1 MNSGKLWLVDLLW
14 DLGAIELG
22 SYNLGHTAKNSP
34 IYINTKI
41 ALLRPGPL
49 NRIVGLLKQEIELVK
64 SRRDSSLQSFDIIAG
79 VPVGGLLLSTAL
91 GLETGRSTIY
101 VRDDKKNQFNDHQ
114 QIEGSYLP
122 GQTVLVIDD
131 LTTGGH
137 SIQSCVNTL
146 RNNGL
151 YVKNAISLI
160 DRGEGSSKM
169 LASNGISMHSIINL
183 ETLSMYLKETKKI
196 SENEFIQI
204 NQYLNEK

>member
-1 MNSGKLWLVDLLW
+1 
-14 DLGAIELG
+14 
-22 SYNLGHTAKNSP
+22 
-34 IYINTKI
+34 
-41 ALLRPGPL
+41 
-49 NRIVGLLKQEIELVK
+49 
-64 SRRDSSLQSFDIIAG
+64 LQSFDIIAG
-79 VPVGGLLLSTAL
+79 VPVGGLLLATAL
-91 GLETGRSTIY
+91 GLETGQSTIY

-137 SIQSCVNTL
+137 SIQNCVDIL

-160 DRGEGSSKM
+160 DRAEGSSKM
-169 LASNGISMHSIINL
+169 LAKNGISMHSIINL
-183 ETLSMYLKETKKI
+183 ETLSVYLKETKKI
-196 SENEFIQI
+196 TENEFIRI